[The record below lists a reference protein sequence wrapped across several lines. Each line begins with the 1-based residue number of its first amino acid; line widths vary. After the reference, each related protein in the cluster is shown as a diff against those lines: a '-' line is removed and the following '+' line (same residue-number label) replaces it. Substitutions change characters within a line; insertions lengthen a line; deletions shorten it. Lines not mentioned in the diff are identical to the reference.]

1 MKHDEIIAELEDL
14 ARRLGVTVR
23 YEKGDFEGG
32 FCILREKKL
41 VLVNRK
47 LTPNRKAS
55 VLAVAMQNLGL
66 DSVFIKPALRA
77 YIEDEVARSLRSA
90 QQ

>member
-1 MKHDEIIAELEDL
+1 MKHEEIVADLEDL

-32 FCILREKKL
+32 FCILREQKL

-47 LTPNRKAS
+47 LTSQRKAS
-55 VLAVAMQNLGL
+55 VLALALQDLGL
-66 DSVFIKPALRA
+66 DSVFVKPALRA
-77 YIEDEVARSLRSA
+77 FIEDEVARSLRSA
-90 QQ
+90 